1 MRIVRIDPAPFH
13 SFSYRGTTGEG
24 RPTTLTLPIFRGQAT
39 GLPAKLDA
47 MLVASDLQGMENT
60 DAPGGVARLLGEVLA
75 EEVAS
80 LAERGVICPRSRIGV
95 LLGGNIFSAP
105 AADMRNGNA
114 SGDVRAVWRAFSMR
128 FRWVAGV
135 WSNYD
140 TLGATHHERQAF
152 DEVPDI
158 FVLDGKSATIDGL
171 KVGGVGGI
179 IGDTSKPGRREE
191 RDFLR
196 LMRSVL
202 AEKPNVLVLH
212 HGPDADRGRLRGNAE
227 IRRMLDRSGPLLV
240 VCGHFPWSVP
250 LTDIR
255 GGAQVVNTN
264 GRVLILER
272 APEDKPAEPRKTT

>member
-1 MRIVRIDPAPFH
+1 MRIVRIDPSPFH

-24 RPTTLTLPIFRGQAT
+24 RPTTQTLPIFRGQAT

-95 LLGGNIFSAP
+95 LLGGNLYSAP
-105 AADMRNGNA
+105 PAEMRNA
-114 SGDVRAVWRAFSMR
+114 TGDVRAVWRAFSMR

-140 TLGATHHERQAF
+140 TLGATNHERQAF
-152 DEVPDI
+152 SEVPDI
-158 FVLDGKSATIDGL
+158 SVLDGKSAVIDGM

-179 IGDTSKPGRREE
+179 IGDTTKPGRREE

-196 LMRSVL
+196 LMRNVL
-202 AEKPNVLVLH
+202 AEKPSVLVLN
-212 HGPDADRGRLRGNAE
+212 HGPDADRGRLRGHAE

-240 VCGHFPWSVP
+240 VCGHSTWSVP
-250 LTDIR
+250 FTEIR
-255 GGAQVVNTN
+255 GGAQVLNTN
-264 GRVLILER
+264 GRVVILER
-272 APEDKPAEPRKTT
+272 SPDDKVPEPRKPA